1 MPCRRGR
8 ALRAIVD
15 EGSMCCP
22 DFSVGRLETRYDVE
36 QVLRTAF
43 FPNRSGAP
51 DDAFAYAPCPGASE
65 AHARAA

>member
-1 MPCRRGR
+1 
-8 ALRAIVD
+8 
-15 EGSMCCP
+15 MCCP